1 MHVFFATGRVLPRR
15 IEFMSEYQESN
26 PTVVAG
32 TPRWVGLA
40 VAVLGALSLV
50 GLGIGWSAINH
61 SNSVEKSTQTAL
73 KQQNDAF
80 GQRLSKTEDENQQ
93 LQSDLK
99 VVTDKLNVT
108 QSELIAARKQNKMA
122 AVTYSKKLNELGS
135 NVNAQ
140 LATKANSDD
149 VNKLGGDVT
158 GVKTDLDATKNS
170 IQMAR
175 SEMGTLIARNHDE
188 IDELRRMGQ
197 RDYYEF
203 TVTRKAGAQ
212 KVGTIQVQ
220 LRDTNTKKNQFT
232 IYVLADDQSFEKKN
246 RSVNEPIF
254 FYTGG
259 TRQAVEL
266 VINKVSKSAA
276 TGYLSVP
283 KAGASAFLFILM
295 RIRCLFGLSQLRV
308 LDTPFRLCQAN
319 AWPWA
324 ESKGRVVFGG
334 S

>member
-1 MHVFFATGRVLPRR
+1 
-15 IEFMSEYQESN
+15 MSEYQESN
-26 PTVVAG
+26 PTVVSG

-40 VAVLGALSLV
+40 VAVLGALSLL
-50 GLGIGWSAINH
+50 GLGVGWSAINH
-61 SNSVEKSTQTAL
+61 ANSVEKSTQTAL
-73 KQQNDAF
+73 KQQDDSL

-108 QSELIAARKQNKMA
+108 KADLIAARKQNKLA
-122 AVTYSKKLNELGS
+122 AMTYGKKLNELGS

-140 LATKANSDD
+140 LATKASSDD

-188 IDELRRMGQ
+188 IDQLRRMGQ

-232 IYVLADDQSFEKKN
+232 INVLADDQSFEKKN

-266 VINKVSKSAA
+266 VINKVSKRTA

-283 KAGASAFLFILM
+283 KAGASA
-295 RIRCLFGLSQLRV
+295 
-308 LDTPFRLCQAN
+308 TAN
-319 AWPWA
+319 
-324 ESKGRVVFGG
+324 SNTG
-334 S
+334 SGQ

>member
-1 MHVFFATGRVLPRR
+1 
-15 IEFMSEYQESN
+15 MSEYQESS
-26 PTVVAG
+26 PTVVSG

-40 VAVLGALSLV
+40 VAVLGALSLL
-50 GLGIGWSAINH
+50 GLGVGWSAINH
-61 SNSVEKSTQTAL
+61 ANSVEKSTQTSL
-73 KQQNDAF
+73 KQQDDSL
-80 GQRLSKTEDENQQ
+80 GQRLSKTEEENQQ

-108 QSELIAARKQNKMA
+108 QADLIAARKQNKLA
-122 AVTYSKKLNELGS
+122 AMTYGKKLNELGS

-140 LATKANSDD
+140 LATKASSDD

-188 IDELRRMGQ
+188 IDQLRRMGQ

-232 IYVLADDQSFEKKN
+232 INVLADDQSFEKKN

-266 VINKVSKSAA
+266 VINKVSKGTA

-283 KAGASAFLFILM
+283 KAGASA
-295 RIRCLFGLSQLRV
+295 
-308 LDTPFRLCQAN
+308 TAN
-319 AWPWA
+319 
-324 ESKGRVVFGG
+324 SNTG
-334 S
+334 SGQ